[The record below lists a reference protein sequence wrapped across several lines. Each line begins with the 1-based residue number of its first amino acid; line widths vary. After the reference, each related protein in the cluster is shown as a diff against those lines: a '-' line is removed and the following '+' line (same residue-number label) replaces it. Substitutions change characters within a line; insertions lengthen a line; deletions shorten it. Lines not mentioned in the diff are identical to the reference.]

1 MDYLFYSISGLA
13 LSFLLYLFFLKREKN
28 FHFNRFYLLATLVLC
43 LIAPTLELDWNSQ
56 YIPAEKF
63 RLESSFTTLETLEE
77 PDEKSIMLLQKE
89 KFPFRKIFLILY
101 LFGSALFLFRFS
113 RNLSKILIL
122 IKNKKFEIVDGFK
135 IIETK
140 EKGNPYSFF
149 NYLFINPSD
158 LNNKTFANSIINHEL
173 AHSKQLHSV
182 DIIFLEFLSCFFWFN
197 PFIWIYKREILENH
211 EYLADSAVIKA
222 GIDIEIY
229 SSQLIQCGDFLKQ
242 PLISGFSFIKTKNR
256 LTMLHK
262 EKSFNFLSGL
272 KASIVLILFAGV
284 FAISSFSPAKNSK
297 PFVVV
302 VDAGHGGRDSGSL
315 NEKEINLKISRHLQD
330 LSKAD
335 DIQIILIRENDDFV
349 TLQDRIN
356 FVNTQKPD
364 FLLSIHSN
372 VFTDPEKRGVEAFYA
387 NKGLHKDLSLLSSEI
402 LIKQHLKEITDKGEI
417 KTANFKILSETTMP
431 GVLLELGFLSNKSD
445 AARLNDPGHQKLIAS
460 NIYAGLQEIKS
471 SIQKK

>member
-1 MDYLFYSISGLA
+1 M
-13 LSFLLYLFFLKREKN
+13 
-28 FHFNRFYLLATLVLC
+28 LC
-43 LIAPTLELDWNSQ
+43 LIAPTLELNWSSQ
-56 YIPAEKF
+56 YIPAEKLQ
-63 RLESSFTTLETLEE
+63 LENAFTILEPLEV
-77 PDEKSIMLLQKE
+77 PDEKSVMLVQKE
-89 KFPFRKIFLILY
+89 KFPLKKTLLIFY
-101 LFGSALFLFRFS
+101 LTGSALFLIRFS
-113 RNLSKILIL
+113 RNLLKIINL
-122 IKNKKFEIVDGFK
+122 IKSKKPTVFKGFK
-135 IIETK
+135 IVETE

-149 NYLFINPSD
+149 NYLFINQSD
-158 LNNKTFANSIINHEL
+158 LNNKTFASSIINHEL

-197 PFIWIYKREILENH
+197 PFIWIYKRAILENH

-229 SSQLIQCGDFLKQ
+229 SSQLIQCGDFLKK
-242 PLISGFSFIKTKNR
+242 PFISGFSFTKTKNR
-256 LTMLHK
+256 LTMLHT

-284 FAISSFSPAKNSK
+284 FTISSFSPAKDSK

-315 NEKEINLKISRHLQD
+315 NEKEINLNISRYLQD

-372 VFTDPEKRGVEAFYA
+372 IFTDPEKRGFEAFYA
-387 NKGLHKDLSLLSSEI
+387 NNGLHKELSLLSSEI
-402 LIKQHLKEITDKGEI
+402 LMKQHLEEITDKGEI
-417 KTANFKILSETTMP
+417 KTANFKILSESTMP
-431 GVLLELGFLSNKSD
+431 GVLIELGFLSNKSD
-445 AARLNDPGHQKLIAS
+445 ATRLNDPDHQKLIAS
-460 NIYAGLQEIKS
+460 NIYASLQEIKS